1 MKYVLS
7 FFLLLIVQTTM
18 LLAQT
23 AMFEQTPNAEYVEG
37 ELFIKLKDNA
47 HLQLPVVKR
56 GETVKDDYPVL
67 GRLIGSFGIVEVS
80 KPFTLLQTSFFN
92 NTYKI
97 QFTQTGKTNLLWREL
112 NNLPEVEFA
121 ERVPL
126 DRLLYNPNDPLE
138 DNGEQAH
145 LNLINA
151 YAAWDITLGL
161 SSIVVAVCDDAVKIT
176 HEDLAPCIW
185 ANNAEIPNNGLDD
198 DANGLIDDYNGW
210 DFADNDK
217 DPNPP
222 ATATAASF
230 SHGTHCAGIAGAA
243 TNNNLGLASL
253 GSGVKIMPLKATAN
267 NTNNS
272 SIITHGWQGVEYA
285 IQKNAD
291 IISISW
297 GSTAYS
303 SVYENLVT
311 YAVNQGIVIVAAAG
325 NSNSDQPLYPAAYG
339 PVIAVAACENN
350 GIKASYSNYGTW
362 IDITAPG
369 SMIKSSLAS
378 ANNAYGIKSG
388 TSMAAPL
395 VSGLCALMLS
405 GNPNLTPAQ
414 VLQCLYNS
422 AININTLNPG
432 FTGKLGAGLI
442 NAQAAV
448 QCAAPNAGCMVPYN
462 LQAIAITGTGA
473 TLTWGIVPNANAYS
487 LRYKPSNIAD
497 WTTVTT
503 SGNTYNL
510 TGLSSCTTYEFQV
523 RSVCNGSQP
532 TEFSASGNFGTG
544 ISTNVSYC
552 SATANSCATEWI
564 AQVAINTLLHNS
576 QGSLGYEDN
585 TCINTNLT
593 MGSAYALLLTPGFS
607 GSAFNEYWRVWI
619 DYNQDGDFND
629 TGELAF
635 DPGVLSAGT
644 VNGNLSVPATALAGA
659 TRMRVAMKW
668 LGNNDVALPLPCTN
682 FQYGEVED
690 YTVQINPMAV
700 TQCNAPQNA
709 TTQEVTHNSATL
721 NWSVPDA
728 PFSALYTLQ
737 YRLSTQTMWQ
747 TIANIGNTNLPYTIT
762 GLASGSVY
770 QYRIATNCGNNLS
783 SGYSSTGTFT
793 TALPPCDV
801 PAGISASGI
810 TNTSVNINWSNVS
823 GAASYEIRY
832 RQQGATSWLTT
843 SAAANSQSLAGLAPG
858 TSYEY
863 QIRTLCGGNNAGNYT
878 ATYYFTTISGRTMPA
893 GLAASN
899 ITANS
904 TQITWEGQ
912 PGAIA
917 YTVRYRKQTNSAWT
931 NIGAATAS
939 IPLSGLL
946 AETVY
951 EVKVKT
957 ICTSNSSSSYS
968 AAIAF
973 TTAAVNCAV
982 PSGLNATNI
991 STSGATCSWSA
1002 VPGAAAYTVRYKLTT
1017 QSSWT
1022 EVNTAAV
1029 NTVVSALQ
1037 AGSSYEFQV
1046 KANCSSAFSGSYT
1059 FNTLP
1064 ATGTCSVPA
1073 GLAASGITVTSAT
1086 LSWIPVSGASGYTL
1100 RYRKSG
1106 ISSWSVTSAGVSASK
1121 TITGLTANSIYEYQ
1135 ARTTCSSGNSSYST
1149 IATFTTLPATGAC
1162 ATPTTPGTTGITQTQ
1177 ATLTWA
1183 AVSGAPSYELQYAVA
1198 GGAWQTLSAA
1208 TNSYVLYGLLACTN
1222 YSFKVKAVCSSSSS
1236 GAFSEV
1242 ANFITL
1248 CTAPPSGTGSIS
1260 LTYCNLQ
1267 GNNATH
1273 EWIAGVQIGDLNNI
1287 TGSNG
1292 GYADFTT
1299 LSADLIAGTAYPI
1312 TLTPGF
1318 AAQAYNEYWR
1328 VWIDLNADGDFE
1340 DTGELLLDPGSASNS
1355 ALTATLTVPASA
1367 AGGTTRMRV
1376 AMRFKNPA
1384 GPCGAYSYGETED
1397 YTVNILT
1404 GATVEEVILPTPATT
1419 PDCSALQLLPA
1430 FEYAVEGKTVTF
1442 TNQSDG
1448 NFDRVFWSFGDGSF
1462 SEENNPMHTYTKTGD
1477 YFFNLIIENTATGCT
1492 AHYEGYVHI
1501 TGGNTGATSGYLG
1514 DE

>member
-1 MKYVLS
+1 MKHVLS
-7 FFLLLIVQTTM
+7 FFFLLMIQVTM
-18 LLAQT
+18 LEAQN
-23 AMFEQTPNAEYVEG
+23 AMYEQIPGAEYAEG
-37 ELFIKLKDNA
+37 EMFVKIKEDA
-47 HLQLPVVKR
+47 HRVLPTLKR
-56 GETVKDDYPVL
+56 GETVKEDYPVL
-67 GRLIGSFGIVEVS
+67 GRLISSFGIVEVS
-80 KPFTLLQTSFFN
+80 QPFTLLQTPFFKN
-92 NTYKI
+92 IYKV
-97 QFTQTGKTNLLWREL
+97 QFTQTGKTQLLWREL

-161 SSIVVAVCDDAVKIT
+161 NNIVVAVCDDAVKIT

-185 ANNAEIPNNGLDD
+185 TNNAEIPDNGLDD
-198 DANGLIDDYNGW
+198 DSNGLIDDYNGW

-217 DPNPP
+217 DTNPP
-222 ATATAASF
+222 GTATAASF

-253 GSGVKIMPLKATAN
+253 GSGVKIMPMKATAN
-267 NTNNS
+267 TTNNT

-291 IISISW
+291 VISISW

-350 GIKASYSNYGTW
+350 GVKSSYSNYGAW

-388 TSMAAPL
+388 TSMSAPL

-405 GNPNLTPAQ
+405 GNPNLTPAE
-414 VLQCLYNS
+414 VLQCLSNS
-422 AININTLNPG
+422 ATNINSLNPG
-432 FTGKLGAGLI
+432 FNGKLGAGLI

-462 LQAIAITGTGA
+462 LQATAVTGTGA
-473 TLTWGIVPNANAYS
+473 TLTWGVVPNASSYT
-487 LRYKPSNIAD
+487 LKYKPSNIAN
-497 WTTVTT
+497 WTTVTA
-503 SGNTYNL
+503 SGNNYTL
-510 TGLSSCTTYEFQV
+510 TGLSSCTSYEFQV
-523 RSVCNGSQP
+523 RSICSGSQP

-544 ISTNVSYC
+544 IATPLSYC
-552 SATANSCATEWI
+552 TATANSCASEWI
-564 AQVAINTLLHNS
+564 AQVALNTMLHNS
-576 QGSLGYEDN
+576 QGSSGYQDN
-585 TCINTNLT
+585 TCTNTALT
-593 MGSAYALLLTPGFS
+593 IGSAYALLLTPGFS
-607 GSAFNEYWRVWI
+607 GSSFNEYWRVWI
-619 DYNQDGDFND
+619 DYNQDGDFTD
-629 TGELAF
+629 AGELAF
-635 DPGVLSAGT
+635 DPGILSAGT
-644 VNGNLSVPATALAGA
+644 VNGSLTIPATALAGT

-690 YTVQINPMAV
+690 YTIQINPMAA
-700 TQCNAPQNA
+700 TACNAPQNA
-709 TTQEVTHNSATL
+709 TTQVVTHNSATL

-737 YRLSTQTMWQ
+737 YRLNSQTAWQ
-747 TIANIGNTNLPYTIT
+747 TITNIGNINLPYTIT
-762 GLASGSVY
+762 GLNSGSIY
-770 QYRIATNCGNNLS
+770 QYRIATNCGNNQTS
-783 SGYSSTGTFT
+783 DYSPTGTFT
-793 TALPPCDV
+793 TALPPCDT
-801 PAGISASGI
+801 PSGITASGI

-832 RQQGATSWLTT
+832 RQQGATAWLTV

-863 QIRTLCGGNNAGNYT
+863 QIRTLCGGSNAGNYT
-878 ATYYFTTISGRTMPA
+878 VTYTFTTVSGCSMPA

-899 ITANS
+899 ITGNS
-904 TQITWEGQ
+904 VQITWTAQ

-931 NIGAATAS
+931 NVGAATAS
-939 IPLSGLL
+939 ITLNSLL
-946 AETVY
+946 AESVY

-957 ICTSNSSSSYS
+957 ICSSNSSSSYS
-968 AAIAF
+968 AALAF
-973 TTAAVNCAV
+973 TTAAANCAV
-982 PSGLNATNI
+982 PSGLGATNI
-991 STSGATCSWSA
+991 SAVGATLSWA
-1002 VPGAAAYTVRYKLTT
+1002 TVPGAIAYTVRYKLTT
-1017 QSSWT
+1017 QSAWT
-1022 EVNTAAV
+1022 EVNSTSV
-1029 NTVVSALQ
+1029 NTVVTALQ
-1037 AGSSYEFQV
+1037 SGSSYEFQV

-1059 FNTLP
+1059 FTTLP
-1064 ATGTCSVPA
+1064 AAGPCSVPA
-1073 GLAASGITVTSAT
+1073 GLTSSGITAATAT
-1086 LSWIPVSGASGYTL
+1086 LSWTPVSGASGYTL

-1106 ISSWSVTSAGVSASK
+1106 ISSWSVTSAGVSAAK
-1121 TITGLTANSIYEYQ
+1121 TISGLTANSVYEYQ
-1135 ARTTCSSGNSSYST
+1135 VRTTCSSGNSSYSA
-1149 IATFTTLPATGAC
+1149 IATFTTLPAAGAC
-1162 ATPTTPGTTGITQTQ
+1162 ATPTGLGAIGITQTQ

-1183 AVSGAPSYELQYAVA
+1183 AVSGVPNYQLQYAVA
-1198 GGAWQTLSAA
+1198 GGAWQTLTVAA
-1208 TNSYVLYGLLACTN
+1208 NSYVLNGLLACTN
-1222 YSFKVKAVCSSSSS
+1222 YSFKVKAICSSSSS

-1248 CTAPPSGTGSIS
+1248 CTAPPAGTGSIS

-1267 GNNATH
+1267 GNNATN
-1273 EWIAGVQIGDLNNI
+1273 EWIAGVQIGDLINAS
-1287 TGSNG
+1287 GSNG
-1292 GYADFTT
+1292 GYADFTG
-1299 LSADLIAGTAYPI
+1299 LSADLTAGTAYSI

-1340 DTGELLLDPGSASNS
+1340 DTGELMLDPGSATNS
-1355 ALTATLTVPASA
+1355 ALTATIIVPATA
-1367 AGGTTRMRV
+1367 TGGVTRMRV
-1376 AMRFKNPA
+1376 AMRFKNPT

-1397 YTVNILT
+1397 YTVNIIT
-1404 GATVEEVILPTPATT
+1404 GSTVEEVIWPAPAM
-1419 PDCSALQLLPA
+1419 PDCSALQLWAA
-1430 FEYAVEGKTVTF
+1430 FEYAVEGKTVAF
-1442 TNQSDG
+1442 TNQSEGD
-1448 NFDRVFWSFGDGSF
+1448 FDRVFWSFGDGSF
-1462 SEENNPMHTYTKTGD
+1462 SEEKSPIHTFSETGD
-1477 YFFNLIIENTATGCT
+1477 YFFNLTIENTATGCT
-1492 AHYEGYVHI
+1492 EHYEGYVHI
-1501 TGGNTGATSGYLG
+1501 TGGNTGTSSGYLG
-1514 DE
+1514 DD